1 MKFTS
6 PSVVAISGVKNV
18 GKTTLIK
25 KLVKELTIK
34 GYKIGV
40 IKHDGHDFMADRP
53 GTDTYKIKEAGA
65 KNVMIYSKSKLMFI
79 KDLAKEP
86 EIEELLLYYKDMDLV
101 ILEGFK
107 YSNVAKIEIV
117 RSEGKSICQNNLL
130 AIATDDKNLAER
142 SIPFLDLNNIEEIIA
157 CLRQNKIIN

>member
-1 MKFTS
+1 MESTRPK
-6 PSVVAISGVKNV
+6 VVAISGVKNA

-40 IKHDGHDFMADRP
+40 IKHDGHDFTADQP
-53 GTDTYKIKEAGA
+53 GTDTYEIKKVGA

-79 KDLAKEP
+79 KDLAEEP
-86 EIEELLLYYKDMDLV
+86 EIEDLLLYYKDMDLV

-107 YSNVAKIEIV
+107 NSNVAKIEIV
-117 RSEGKSICQNNLL
+117 RSGEKSICRNNLL
-130 AIATDDKNLAER
+130 AIATDDTNLDER
-142 SIPFLDLNNIEEIIA
+142 SIPFLDLNNIEEIIN
-157 CLRQNKIIN
+157 CLRKNNIIN

>member
-1 MKFTS
+1 MESTK
-6 PSVVAISGVKNV
+6 PKVVAISGVKNA

-40 IKHDGHDFMADRP
+40 IKHDGHDFIADQP
-53 GTDTYKIKEAGA
+53 GTDTYEIKKAGA
-65 KNVMIYSKSKLMFI
+65 KNIMIYSKSKLMFI
-79 KDLAKEP
+79 KDLSEEP
-86 EIEELLLYYKDMDLV
+86 EIEDLLLYYKDMDLV

-117 RSEGKSICQNNLL
+117 RAGGKGICQNNLL
-130 AIATDDKNLAER
+130 AIATDDKNLDER
-142 SIPFLDLNNIEEIIA
+142 RVPFLNLNNIDEIID
-157 CLRQNKIIN
+157 CFRKNKIID